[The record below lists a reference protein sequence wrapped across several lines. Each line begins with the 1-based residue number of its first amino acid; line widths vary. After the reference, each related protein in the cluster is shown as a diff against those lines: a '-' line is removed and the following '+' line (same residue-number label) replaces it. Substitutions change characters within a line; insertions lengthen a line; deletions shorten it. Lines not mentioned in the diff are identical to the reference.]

1 MLTVLPFRGLR
12 VMIFRNDHPPA
23 HVHFLGGGC
32 EARFTLNCPDAPVE
46 LWDNFGFSTAQLNWT
61 IWELR
66 PTSRPCARN
75 GEEIMTFKEQVKRAN
90 ERAKEIASHGSKR
103 SLGPLRPR
111 TRAYH
116 RRS

>member
-1 MLTVLPFRGLR
+1 MIRQIAPQFFTLDIPATLGRGLR
-12 VMIFRNDHPPA
+12 SAIYAELSR
-23 HVHFLGGGC
+23 C
-32 EARFTLNCPDAPVE
+32 PVE

-90 ERAKEIASHGSKR
+90 ERAKEIASHDSKR

-111 TRAYH
+111 MRAYH